1 MGWPKDY
8 LRVNTDLQISVLATD
23 IVLGWVR
30 TKIYQNTLTMFLGK
44 NAPWLVLGS
53 LSPNSVLF
61 FLLLAGFRHV
71 PKRCYQLSIPKELCQ
86 GKNKRYMICL
96 CLYICAH
103 TCIYIYIYVCVCA
116 CVCIHICSSCVCLMN
131 KPIQTSCASCIFSR
145 LYLTKFSFY
154 DGVVVEPSSPRGR
167 TSHIALMKLG

>member
-8 LRVNTDLQISVLATD
+8 LSVNTDLQISVLATN

-30 TKIYQNTLTMFLGK
+30 TQIYQNTLTMFLGK

-103 TCIYIYIYVCVCA
+103 TCVYIYTYIRVRVRVCV
-116 CVCIHICSSCVCLMN
+116 
-131 KPIQTSCASCIFSR
+131 
-145 LYLTKFSFY
+145 Y
-154 DGVVVEPSSPRGR
+154 
-167 TSHIALMKLG
+167 SHLQ

>member
-61 FLLLAGFRHV
+61 FCCWRALDM
-71 PKRCYQLSIPKELCQ
+71 YQKMLSIVNPHRNVSRQEQKIHDVFIHMCTH
-86 GKNKRYMICL
+86 M
-96 CLYICAH
+96 
-103 TCIYIYIYVCVCA
+103 CIYVCLYIYVCGCAVVCA
-116 CVCIHICSSCVCLMN
+116 FTFAVAAFV
-131 KPIQTSCASCIFSR
+131 
-145 LYLTKFSFY
+145 
-154 DGVVVEPSSPRGR
+154 
-167 TSHIALMKLG
+167 